1 MLDVSRD
8 YVHRRKIGRS
18 ISGLGQKRPNASPA
32 DGRIISAVR
41 RNRTRA
47 GRAPMLASTA
57 VSGRSPKTEFCS
69 PARGRSPL
77 GETIPYCQ
85 YLRAYRRSAPN
96 RPRLPQAR
104 SARRKTLIV
113 AVEALADSLRL
124 QRFPVMLNRLPLPGL
139 TRQSIPFARRWMR
152 GSRPRMT
159 AESSGPIRAKS
170 AIAIYL
176 CELISLHQQ
185 RAIGIGRLSALA
197 RVLAGQPF
205 QSTQ

>member
-1 MLDVSRD
+1 
-8 YVHRRKIGRS
+8 
-18 ISGLGQKRPNASPA
+18 
-32 DGRIISAVR
+32 
-41 RNRTRA
+41 
-47 GRAPMLASTA
+47 MLASTA

-69 PARGRSPL
+69 PARGRSPWR
-77 GETIPYCQ
+77 ETIPYRQ

-104 SARRKTLIV
+104 SARRKTLIG

-124 QRFPVMLNRLPLPGL
+124 
-139 TRQSIPFARRWMR
+139 
-152 GSRPRMT
+152 
-159 AESSGPIRAKS
+159 
-170 AIAIYL
+170 AIYL

-205 QSTQ
+205 QATQ